1 MRIVLDANVLVSALI
16 SGKGAPANIV
26 AYWQEERFELAISP
40 PILQE
45 LERVLHYP
53 KLWERYGL
61 SEQQIRHFLHLL
73 ARQAVAVAPS
83 QQLTVIEADPTDNRY
98 LECALAAEAEVIVSG
113 DRHLLALGEYEGIQ
127 ILSPAGFLAF
137 LKLEQ

>member
-16 SGKGAPANIV
+16 SSKGAPAKIV
-26 AYWQEERFELAISP
+26 AYWQEDKLEVAISP
-40 PILQE
+40 PILNE
-45 LERVLHYP
+45 LDRVLHYP
-53 KLWERYGL
+53 KLQERYRV
-61 SEQQIRHFLHLL
+61 SEQRIRHFLHLL
-73 ARQAVAVAPS
+73 ARQAVAAAPS
-83 QQLTVIEADPTDNRY
+83 QQLTVIEVDPTDNRY

-137 LKLEQ
+137 LKLEE